1 MRALLKGSRLWES
14 GAPRQ
19 LQDFL
24 SLRDGVHILAALR
37 LWQETTNRY
46 EDWIGEISTN
56 QGAVVPLNDE
66 EIEDL
71 CERINTTEES

>member
-1 MRALLKGSRLWES
+1 MDNKTIHLKISERE
-14 GAPRQ
+14 
-19 LQDFL
+19 F
-24 SLRDGVHILAALR
+24 HTILAALR